1 MVGTWKE
8 RRKDGDEEMEER
20 AATHLVNIQTLNRT
34 ANLPFVLVALC
45 LHLCTKISPIPAQ
58 SGTVLDSEIACTRE
72 LPSQVAESA
81 AYAADQLNALFDTS
95 NFPVILLEL
104 YYPAVNMASPSI
116 LPANVLLSR
125 RVQEMVINGAE
136 PESLYICRDEKEDE
150 DVPSPLAPIPIIDL
164 SLFSS
169 STLSTK
175 REEELQ
181 KLKSALCSWGCFQ
194 AIGHGIP
201 SSFLDEIRQ
210 VTTEFFEQPMDEKKK
225 YSKGVED
232 VEGYGGDPTPEEG
245 QFLDWQDRLFL
256 TSYPEYLRDTKFWP
270 ESPKSFRNVLEYY
283 TTKMRMVTELVS
295 KSMAKSLQLEENCFL
310 NQFGE
315 RAALQVRFNYY
326 PCCQKP
332 EIVLGLKPHADGT
345 GYTIILQDD
354 VEGLQ
359 VLKEEH
365 WFTVPTIPNALLVL
379 MGNQMEIMTN
389 GMFKSPVHRVVTNKE
404 KERTSIA
411 VFYTPEKHKEI
422 GPEDGLVN
430 EERPRLFKKVKDYD
444 ITHWEYYQRGMR
456 ALHTAEI

>member
-1 MVGTWKE
+1 
-8 RRKDGDEEMEER
+8 
-20 AATHLVNIQTLNRT
+20 
-34 ANLPFVLVALC
+34 
-45 LHLCTKISPIPAQ
+45 
-58 SGTVLDSEIACTRE
+58 
-72 LPSQVAESA
+72 
-81 AYAADQLNALFDTS
+81 
-95 NFPVILLEL
+95 
-104 YYPAVNMASPSI
+104 MASPSI
-116 LPANVLLSR
+116 LPADVLLSR
-125 RVQEMVINGAE
+125 RVQEMVINGE
-136 PESLYICRDEKEDE
+136 GPESLYICRDEKEAQ

-210 VTTEFFEQPMDEKKK
+210 VTTEYFEQPVEEKKK

-256 TSYPEYLRDTKFWP
+256 TAYPEDLRDTKFWP
-270 ESPKSFRNVLEYY
+270 ESPKSFRKVLDYY
-283 TTKMRMVTELVS
+283 TTKMRTVTELVS

-365 WFTVPTIPNALLVL
+365 WLIVPTIPNALLVL
-379 MGNQMEIMTN
+379 MGDQMEIMTN
-389 GMFKSPVHRVVTNKE
+389 RMFKSPVHRVVTNKE

-422 GPEDGLVN
+422 GPEEGLVN